1 MTQRMPTPVCLLL
14 LMIVVLLQPVPGV
27 AAQNNRSAEMLR
39 AIPVPNL
46 ASDLWRAVRQRDGL
60 ILPARSQQ
68 QGPESTIIINPYGE
82 QFRQLRVNKIIPR
95 LLYVLPVVM
104 VLILLFFL
112 IRGRLRLQDGFS
124 GDKIPRFKTYERLLH
139 WLMAISFLVLACTGI
154 VLIFGRKILLPLIGK
169 DAFNTIAQVSKFL
182 HGYIGPAFVLFMVL
196 VLLLWFRRNIYR
208 HGDFNWLL
216 KGGGFFGKVHV
227 QAGFFNMGEKT
238 WYWILFFVG
247 LTVSVTGLLLDF
259 PNLVTLGREPISLA
273 LMIHGV
279 AATILFAISLG
290 HIYLA
295 TVGVAGT
302 FDSMKTG
309 YVDRAWA
316 REHHGGWVD
325 ELDSKE
331 E

>member
-154 VLIFGRKILLPLIGK
+154 VLIFGRKILRAITEIGEINNLEYSK
-169 DAFNTIAQVSKFL
+169 DFKTLNVDEKKDVIQLFKKKSKRHFNEIVFKVITYYYTNEKVLSVISSQSVPPFPK
-182 HGYIGPAFVLFMVL
+182 GNFVKEGD
-196 VLLLWFRRNIYR
+196 LLLFE
-208 HGDFNWLL
+208 DVFL
-216 KGGGFFGKVHV
+216 KGNIWRKCPS
-227 QAGFFNMGEKT
+227 T
-238 WYWILFFVG
+238 
-247 LTVSVTGLLLDF
+247 
-259 PNLVTLGREPISLA
+259 
-273 LMIHGV
+273 
-279 AATILFAISLG
+279 
-290 HIYLA
+290 
-295 TVGVAGT
+295 
-302 FDSMKTG
+302 
-309 YVDRAWA
+309 
-316 REHHGGWVD
+316 
-325 ELDSKE
+325 
-331 E
+331 